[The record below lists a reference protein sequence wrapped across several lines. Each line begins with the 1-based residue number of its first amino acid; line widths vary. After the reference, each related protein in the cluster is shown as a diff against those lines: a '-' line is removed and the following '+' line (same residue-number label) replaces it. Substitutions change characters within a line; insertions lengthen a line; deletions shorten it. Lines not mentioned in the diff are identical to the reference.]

1 MESNNIN
8 SKFFKIDYTKR
19 KRKHYEVMQS
29 EEEKQLPQFIIKRRK
44 IISSLNP
51 LMICSTNIFSMISP
65 LMIRNS
71 FPVNYK
77 FENYFEKDERE
88 IIESLIEANKPPEE
102 VINFLIILK
111 KYNSVYCRK

>member
-29 EEEKQLPQFIIKRRK
+29 EEEK
-44 IISSLNP
+44 
-51 LMICSTNIFSMISP
+51 P